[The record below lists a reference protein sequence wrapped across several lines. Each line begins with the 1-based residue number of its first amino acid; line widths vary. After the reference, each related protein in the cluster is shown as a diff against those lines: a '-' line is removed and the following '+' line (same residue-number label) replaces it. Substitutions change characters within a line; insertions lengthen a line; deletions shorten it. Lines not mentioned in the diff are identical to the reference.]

1 MGRPPPPA
9 EACALAHKLRSRGYY
24 LERIRQELIK
34 EGYQPGGTST
44 VSDWADRGAEAEE
57 YLKFAEGEEA
67 RLEEY
72 KTLDRTQARWVLA
85 STLDEMR
92 TILWDHIDLATNPPT
107 KGQRPELPPTEMV
120 DMAFKH
126 FKWIL
131 EMRAKLT
138 NAWAPPHPTQVTVD
152 GIDAMPRPPQA
163 LLDAVALYIEEK
175 EAADGQA

>member
-1 MGRPPPPA
+1 MGRPAPPP
-9 EACALAHKLRSRGYY
+9 EACALAHHLRSRGYF

-34 EGYQPGGTST
+34 EGYEPGGTST

-57 YLKFAEGEEA
+57 YIKFVEE
-67 RLEEY
+67 EEIRIEEH
-72 KTLDRTQARWVLA
+72 KALDRTQARWVLA

-92 TILWDHIDLATNPPT
+92 TILWDHI
-107 KGQRPELPPTEMV
+107 ELSEKHPEMV

-138 NAWAPPHPTQVTVD
+138 NAWAPPHATQVTVA

-163 LLDAVALYIEEK
+163 LLDAVAAFMKQEE
-175 EAADGQA
+175 ADSET